1 MKNTMCTLSDAYTS
15 LGFPKIK
22 ILQTAVHGYEFLS
35 LIVVS
40 QTFVRN
46 VGDTINK
53 E

>member
-1 MKNTMCTLSDAYTS
+1 MCTLSDAYTS